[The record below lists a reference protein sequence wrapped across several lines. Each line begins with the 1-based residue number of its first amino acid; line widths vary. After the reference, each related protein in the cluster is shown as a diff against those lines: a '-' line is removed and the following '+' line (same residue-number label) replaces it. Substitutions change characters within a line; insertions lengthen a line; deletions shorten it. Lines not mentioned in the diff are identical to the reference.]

1 MFPSRIWHGEYWT
14 DVFMA
19 TGAGTYG
26 AGIIPAKDIELLSI
40 AFDASY
46 THMYAPSHD
55 RAASA
60 R

>member
-1 MFPSRIWHGEYWT
+1 
-14 DVFMA
+14 MA